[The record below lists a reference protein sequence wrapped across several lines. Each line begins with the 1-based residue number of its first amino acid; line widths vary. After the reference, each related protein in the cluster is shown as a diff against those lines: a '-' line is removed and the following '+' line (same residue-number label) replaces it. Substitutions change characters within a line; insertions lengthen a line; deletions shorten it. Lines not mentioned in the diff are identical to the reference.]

1 MLTTG
6 GVYYLAALDLIG
18 RRCSAD
24 NDTFLREE
32 RGQVNGG
39 YRGCNFHYLFG
50 MTLIDI
56 FLGFL
61 ASPPVFVSAPE
72 SPIGKRR

>member
-50 MTLIDI
+50 ILSIHVSS
-56 FLGFL
+56 
-61 ASPPVFVSAPE
+61 SPPVFVSAPE
-72 SPIGKRR
+72 SPI